1 MSTKMRQVSKEEFE
15 VLTRFHPGEVRYY
28 VDVNRALS
36 TRSKGAKVNVKRKP
50 IKRVG
55 KQAAKGGNRA
65 NASKFVQLTT
75 KNAGAM
81 RPNTLQY
88 AIYCDATRV
97 LKEDPTKVLKRNELT
112 AKLVAR
118 NPNNDK
124 DTQIVPT
131 ISALIKNGYL
141 RYTGEASQ

>member
-1 MSTKMRQVSKEEFE
+1 MTMKQVSKEDFE
-15 VLTRFHPGEVRYY
+15 VLSKYHPAEIRYY
-28 VDVNRALS
+28 ADTGTEV
-36 TRSKGAKVNVKRKP
+36 TRRKPTRVTVKRDRKP